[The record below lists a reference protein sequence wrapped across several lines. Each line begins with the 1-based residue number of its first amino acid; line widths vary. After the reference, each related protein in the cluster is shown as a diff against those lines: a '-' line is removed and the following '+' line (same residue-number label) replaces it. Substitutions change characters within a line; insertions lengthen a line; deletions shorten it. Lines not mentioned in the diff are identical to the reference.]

1 MYAALSVLGLRIMND
16 NMLKITNVL
25 NFQSLNS
32 KIKNMFSKFI

>member
-1 MYAALSVLGLRIMND
+1 MND

-32 KIKNMFSKFI
+32 KIKNMISKFI